1 MPLWLVGSLAAV
13 LASNAAATKAGS
25 RGGLLEKRRKP
36 LALMPLSRHVTKAGQ
51 TPQTTQAP
59 LVGDIK
65 FPFADDNGK
74 SDVLESV
81 WPAEAPVFSPT
92 TKTTTTTS
100 VQPLK
105 APAPA
110 PPPPPPAGDTII
122 HQHIVG
128 APSAATP
135 ELRTLAAAAA
145 GAADQAMQ
153 AAAVASAGGAA
164 GGGGS
169 ATGALAGAVSAG
181 AKADQALAAAE
192 AAQQS
197 VKSLRD
203 SLRSAAEARARELM
217 KLGGVSAPR

>member
-1 MPLWLVGSLAAV
+1 MPLWLVGSLAAA

-25 RGGLLEKRRKP
+25 RGGLLEKRTKP

-65 FPFADDNGK
+65 FPFADENGK

-81 WPAEAPVFSPT
+81 WPAEAPAFSPT
-92 TKTTTTTS
+92 TKTTTTTTS
-100 VQPLK
+100 IQPLK

-110 PPPPPPAGDTII
+110 PPPCPPATII
-122 HQHIVG
+122 HNHQ
-128 APSAATP
+128 APAAATP

-169 ATGALAGAVSAG
+169 ASGVLAGAVSASQ
-181 AKADQALAAAE
+181 KADQALAAAE
-192 AAQQS
+192 AAQQE

-217 KLGGVSAPR
+217 KLGGVSSPR